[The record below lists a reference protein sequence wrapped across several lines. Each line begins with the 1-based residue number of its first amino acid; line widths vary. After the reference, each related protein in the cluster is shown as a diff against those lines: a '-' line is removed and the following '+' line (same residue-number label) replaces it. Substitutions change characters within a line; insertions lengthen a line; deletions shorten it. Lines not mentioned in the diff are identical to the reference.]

1 MDKYYTQE
9 NYKDDA
15 FAKGKTLHQTFLK
28 NLEAFEPVAESYHA
42 AIQEINDKRQLAEL
56 KNIEEREGKTFH
68 YYSLAVMI
76 SAKQINNLISQEK
89 FDVDAAMKKVSEL
102 ETLVAQAKEA
112 DKGGMNFSFINSA
125 GQYQLE
131 AKKYVRRVRDKVPYS
146 DWDKEQLQDANSSW
160 MVDDSFPRAL
170 REYNEMDK
178 YYTQEN
184 YKDDA
189 FAKGKTLHQTFLKNL
204 EAFEAVAESYHAAI
218 QEINDKRQLAEL
230 KNIEERE
237 GKTFHYYSLAVMI
250 SAKQINNLISQ
261 DKFDAE
267 AAMKKVSELETL
279 VAQAKEADK
288 GGMNFSFINSAGQ
301 YQLEAKKYVRRVRDK
316 VPYSDWDKEQ
326 LQDANSSWM
335 VDDSFPRALRE
346 YNEMVDD
353 YNSLR

>member
-1 MDKYYTQE
+1 MKRNLLSSAIIVAIMALGITGCDDKKAETETPPPANSQPAAPAPEAKPTEAPVAKAKPETPAQPVVDEQAVFDEKMDVYIKCYNKLQIPVQSSLARYADWLKDFKQGPTGKESTVYGIYSISESNLSECEKGIKRVVALTPVLEPIDGVALNYINAAVALGNTINEMDKYYTQE

-56 KNIEEREGKTFH
+56 KNIEQREGKTFQ

-89 FDVDAAMKKVSEL
+89 FDAEAAMKKVTEL

-125 GQYQLE
+125 DQYQLE

-146 DWDKEQLQDANSSW
+146 DWDKEQLQDAN
-160 MVDDSFPRAL
+160 
-170 REYNEMDK
+170 
-178 YYTQEN
+178 T
-184 YKDDA
+184 
-189 FAKGKTLHQTFLKNL
+189 
-204 EAFEAVAESYHAAI
+204 
-218 QEINDKRQLAEL
+218 
-230 KNIEERE
+230 
-237 GKTFHYYSLAVMI
+237 
-250 SAKQINNLISQ
+250 
-261 DKFDAE
+261 
-267 AAMKKVSELETL
+267 
-279 VAQAKEADK
+279 
-288 GGMNFSFINSAGQ
+288 
-301 YQLEAKKYVRRVRDK
+301 
-316 VPYSDWDKEQ
+316 
-326 LQDANSSWM
+326 SWM

-353 YNSLR
+353 YNRLR

>member
-1 MDKYYTQE
+1 MKRNLLSSAIIVAIMALGLTGCDDKKAETETPPPANSQPAAPAPEAKPAEAPVAKAEVKPETPAQPVVDEQAVFDEKMDVYIKCYNKLQIPVQRSLARYADWLKDFKQGPTGKESTVYGIYGISESSLAECEKGVKSAVALGNTINEMDKYNTQE

-42 AIQEINDKRQLAEL
+42 AIQEFNDKRQLAEL

-131 AKKYVRRVRDKVPYS
+131 AKKYVRRIRDKVPYS

-160 MVDDSFPRAL
+160 MV
-170 REYNEMDK
+170 E
-178 YYTQEN
+178 
-184 YKDDA
+184 
-189 FAKGKTLHQTFLKNL
+189 
-204 EAFEAVAESYHAAI
+204 
-218 QEINDKRQLAEL
+218 
-230 KNIEERE
+230 
-237 GKTFHYYSLAVMI
+237 
-250 SAKQINNLISQ
+250 
-261 DKFDAE
+261 
-267 AAMKKVSELETL
+267 
-279 VAQAKEADK
+279 
-288 GGMNFSFINSAGQ
+288 
-301 YQLEAKKYVRRVRDK
+301 
-316 VPYSDWDKEQ
+316 
-326 LQDANSSWM
+326 
-335 VDDSFPRALRE
+335 DSFPRALRE

-353 YNSLR
+353 YNRLR

>member
-1 MDKYYTQE
+1 INKMRVVALTPALQPIDGVAVSYIDAAVALGNTINEMDKYYTQE

-28 NLEAFEPVAESYHA
+28 NLESFEPVAESYHA

-56 KNIEEREGKTFH
+56 KNIEQREGKTFH

-125 GQYQLE
+125 DQYQLE

-146 DWDKEQLQDANSSW
+146 DWDKEQLQDAN
-160 MVDDSFPRAL
+160 
-170 REYNEMDK
+170 
-178 YYTQEN
+178 T
-184 YKDDA
+184 
-189 FAKGKTLHQTFLKNL
+189 
-204 EAFEAVAESYHAAI
+204 
-218 QEINDKRQLAEL
+218 
-230 KNIEERE
+230 
-237 GKTFHYYSLAVMI
+237 
-250 SAKQINNLISQ
+250 
-261 DKFDAE
+261 
-267 AAMKKVSELETL
+267 
-279 VAQAKEADK
+279 
-288 GGMNFSFINSAGQ
+288 
-301 YQLEAKKYVRRVRDK
+301 
-316 VPYSDWDKEQ
+316 
-326 LQDANSSWM
+326 SWM

>member
-1 MDKYYTQE
+1 MTNHWVDIKNANLVVVMGGNAAE
-9 NYKDDA
+9 A
-15 FAKGKTLHQTFLK
+15 HPVGFRWAMEAKIHNGAKLIVIDPRFTRT
-28 NLEAFEPVAESYHA
+28 AAVSY
-42 AIQEINDKRQLAEL
+42 I
-56 KNIEEREGKTFH
+56 
-68 YYSLAVMI
+68 
-76 SAKQINNLISQEK
+76 
-89 FDVDAAMKKVSEL
+89 DAA
-102 ETLVAQAKEA
+102 VAL
-112 DKGGMNFSFINSA
+112 GNTI
-125 GQYQLE
+125 
-131 AKKYVRRVRDKVPYS
+131 
-146 DWDKEQLQDANSSW
+146 
-160 MVDDSFPRAL
+160 
-170 REYNEMDK
+170 NEMDK

-204 EAFEAVAESYHAAI
+204 EAFEPVAESYHAAI

-301 YQLEAKKYVRRVRDK
+301 YQLEAKKYVRRIRDK

-335 VDDSFPRALRE
+335 VEDSFPRALRE